1 MKVVERYKKEL
12 VAHQFTKDNKDSIFF
27 LLHWYNCSVDPSFD
41 KDGKPI
47 MKIRFGEEYKEHTIN
62 FGDYII
68 LDNTNDKVVEV
79 LSEKEFN
86 NKYEIYDMIPPSN
99 GNITEIAEYNN
110 GDITKMVEY
119 NHSFDTGSVNYSSH
133 TSENKNTTAHL

>member
-12 VAHQFTKDNKDSIFF
+12 VAHQFTKDSKDGIFL

-79 LSEKEFN
+79 LSEEEFN
-86 NKYEIYDMIPPSN
+86 NKYEIYDVRRLN
-99 GNITEIAEYNN
+99 GNIVEIAEY
-110 GDITKMVEY
+110 D
-119 NHSFDTGSVNYSSH
+119 HSYDKLCSSH

>member
-12 VAHQFTKDNKDSIFF
+12 VAHQFTNDSKDGIFL
-27 LLHWYNCSVDPSFD
+27 LLHWYSCSVDPSFD

-79 LSEKEFN
+79 LSEEEFN
-86 NKYEIYDMIPPSN
+86 NKYEIYDMILPPN
-99 GNITEIAEYNN
+99 GNITR
-110 GDITKMVEY
+110 MVEY
-119 NHSFDTGSVNYSSH
+119 NHSYDTGSVNYSSH
-133 TSENKNTTAHL
+133 TSENKNTTAHLHL

>member
-12 VAHQFTKDNKDSIFF
+12 VAHQFTKDSKDGIFL

-79 LSEKEFN
+79 LSEEEFN
-86 NKYEIYDMIPPSN
+86 NKYEIYDMRQPGVGDTNIIVPCDHTIDT
-99 GNITEIAEYNN
+99 GNI
-110 GDITKMVEY
+110 
-119 NHSFDTGSVNYSSH
+119 SYSSH
-133 TSENKNTTAHL
+133 TSENKNTTAYL

>member
-12 VAHQFTKDNKDSIFF
+12 VAHQFTKDSKDGIFL

-41 KDGKPI
+41 KNGKPI
-47 MKIRFGEEYKEHTIN
+47 MKIRFGEDYKEHTIN

-79 LSEKEFN
+79 LSEEEFN
-86 NKYEIYDMIPPSN
+86 NKYEIYDVRRLN
-99 GNITEIAEYNN
+99 GNIVEIAEY
-110 GDITKMVEY
+110 D
-119 NHSFDTGSVNYSSH
+119 HSYDKLYSSH
-133 TSENKNTTAHL
+133 TSENKIQ

>member
-12 VAHQFTKDNKDSIFF
+12 VAHQFTNDSKDGIFL
-27 LLHWYNCSVDPSFD
+27 LLHWYSCSVDPSFD

-79 LSEKEFN
+79 LSEEEFN
-86 NKYEIYDMIPPSN
+86 NKYEIYDVRRLT
-99 GNITEIAEYNN
+99 GN
-110 GDITKMVEY
+110 MVEIPEY
-119 NHSFDTGSVNYSSH
+119 DHSYAKLYSSH
-133 TSENKNTTAHL
+133 TSENKNTIAHL

>member
-12 VAHQFTKDNKDSIFF
+12 VAHQFTNDSKDGIFL
-27 LLHWYNCSVDPSFD
+27 LLHWYSCSVDPSFD

-79 LSEKEFN
+79 LSEEEFN
-86 NKYEIYDMIPPSN
+86 NKYEIYDVRRLN
-99 GNITEIAEYNN
+99 GNMVEITEY
-110 GDITKMVEY
+110 D
-119 NHSFDTGSVNYSSH
+119 HSYAKLYSSH
-133 TSENKNTTAHL
+133 TSENKIQ

>member
-12 VAHQFTKDNKDSIFF
+12 VAHQFTNDSKDGIFL
-27 LLHWYNCSVDPSFD
+27 LLHWYSCSVDPSFD
-41 KDGKPI
+41 KDWKPI

-79 LSEKEFN
+79 LSEEEFN
-86 NKYEIYDMIPPSN
+86 NKYEIYDVRRLN
-99 GNITEIAEYNN
+99 GNIVEIAEYDNSY
-110 GDITKMVEY
+110 DKL
-119 NHSFDTGSVNYSSH
+119 YSSH
-133 TSENKNTTAHL
+133 TSEK

>member
-12 VAHQFTKDNKDSIFF
+12 VAHQFTKDSKDGIFL
-27 LLHWYNCSVDPSFD
+27 LLHWYSCSVDPSFD

-79 LSEKEFN
+79 LSEEEFN
-86 NKYEIYDMIPPSN
+86 NKYEIYNMRQPGVGDTIIVPCDHTIDT
-99 GNITEIAEYNN
+99 GNIS
-110 GDITKMVEY
+110 
-119 NHSFDTGSVNYSSH
+119 HSSH
-133 TSENKNTTAHL
+133 TSENKNTTAYL

>member
-12 VAHQFTKDNKDSIFF
+12 VAHQFTKDSKDGIFL
-27 LLHWYNCSVDPSFD
+27 LLHWYSCSVDPSFD

-79 LSEKEFN
+79 LSEEEFN
-86 NKYEIYDMIPPSN
+86 NKYEIYDVRRLN
-99 GNITEIAEYNN
+99 GNMVEITEY
-110 GDITKMVEY
+110 D
-119 NHSFDTGSVNYSSH
+119 HSYAKLYSSY
-133 TSENKNTTAHL
+133 TSENKIQ

>member
-12 VAHQFTKDNKDSIFF
+12 VAHQFTKDSKDGIFL
-27 LLHWYNCSVDPSFD
+27 LLHWYSCSVDPSFD

-79 LSEKEFN
+79 LSEEEFN
-86 NKYEIYDMIPPSN
+86 NKYEIYDVRRLN
-99 GNITEIAEYNN
+99 GNIVEIAEYDNSY
-110 GDITKMVEY
+110 DKL
-119 NHSFDTGSVNYSSH
+119 YSYH
-133 TSENKNTTAHL
+133 TSEK